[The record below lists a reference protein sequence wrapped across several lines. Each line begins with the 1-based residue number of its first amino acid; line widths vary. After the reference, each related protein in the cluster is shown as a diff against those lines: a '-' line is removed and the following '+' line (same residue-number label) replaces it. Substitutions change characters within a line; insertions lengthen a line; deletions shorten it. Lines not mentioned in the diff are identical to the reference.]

1 LTDKWADSLEEVVL
15 LRGRK
20 MKSAWTEKST
30 RVMLGVVAALLAA
43 NLLAN
48 VVTTT
53 SRPAVAAGLP
63 DSGAQLQQVV
73 DSLEKLNKTVERL
86 DAYLESGKLTVKLDK
101 PEK

>member
-1 LTDKWADSLEEVVL
+1 
-15 LRGRK
+15 

-30 RVMLGVVAALLAA
+30 RVMLGIVAGLLAA
-43 NLLAN
+43 NL
-48 VVTTT
+48 VVSVTGGT

-73 DSLEKLNKTVERL
+73 DSLDKLNKSVEKL
-86 DAYLESGKLTVKLDK
+86 DSYLESGKLTVKLDK